1 MENGAKVIL
10 ECLRRE
16 GVEIVFGYPGG
27 AVLPLYDAMYDFPLR
42 HVLVRHEQAAIHAAE
57 GYARATGKVGVCI
70 ATSGPGATNLITGL
84 ADAYMDSTPVVA
96 ITGQVATNLIG
107 TDAFQEADVKG
118 LSTAATKHNYLV
130 KDAADL
136 PRIIQEAFYIA
147 RTGRPGP
154 VLIDI
159 PKDIS
164 LARDGFIW
172 PTGEPRLRGYRLP
185 GEPDREQ
192 IERALD
198 LIDKSKRPIMIVG
211 GGAVASGAEMEVR
224 RFAEIT
230 GIPVISTLMGLGVYP
245 GLGPNHLGMIGMHGT
260 FAANRSTVNADLVL
274 GFGIRFDDR
283 VTGNVKK
290 FAPKAKVVHIDIDPA
305 EINKLVPAFV
315 GIHGDL
321 KRVLQI
327 MLEHL
332 TPGDY
337 SEWYA
342 EIAQWQEQQGWDAT
356 TPMELGGINGEPL
369 KPQAVIQEIYKA
381 TKGEAIVATD
391 VGQHQMW
398 TALLYPFQRP
408 RQLITSGGLGTMGFG
423 LPAAMGAQ
431 FAHPDKPVWLITG
444 DGSFQMNLQELAT
457 IKNYG
462 LPIKVAIINNNCLGM
477 VRQWQELF
485 HQKRYSAID
494 LPGLPDYVK
503 LAEAYG
509 HKGMRITDRE
519 QLAEGLQLANED
531 DGCVI
536 LDIVVEAQ
544 ENVFPM
550 VPAGAAL
557 EDVMLKP

>member
-1 MENGAKVIL
+1 MESGAKVIL
-10 ECLRRE
+10 ECLRQE
-16 GVEIVFGYPGG
+16 GVEVVFGYPGG
-27 AVLPLYDAMYDFPLR
+27 AVLPLYDALYDFPLR
-42 HVLVRHEQAAIHAAE
+42 HVLVRHEQAAAHAAD

-84 ADAYMDSTPVVA
+84 ATAYMDSIPMVA

-118 LSTAATKHNYLV
+118 ISTAATKHNYLV
-130 KDAADL
+130 KDAAEL

-159 PKDIS
+159 PKDIT
-164 LARDGFIW
+164 LARENFRW
-172 PTGEPRLRGYRLP
+172 PTGEPRLRGYKLP
-185 GEPDREQ
+185 GKPDPEL
-192 IERALD
+192 IEKALQ
-198 LIDKSKRPIMIVG
+198 LIATSKRPLMIVG
-211 GGAVASGAEMEVR
+211 GGAIASGAEQEVR
-224 RFAEIT
+224 RFAEVT

-245 GLGPNHLGMIGMHGT
+245 GLGVNHLGLIGMHGT
-260 FAANRSTVNADLVL
+260 FASNRSTVNADLIL
-274 GFGIRFDDR
+274 GLGIRFDDR

-290 FAPKAKVVHIDIDPA
+290 FAPKAKIIHIDIDPA
-305 EINKLVPAFV
+305 EINKLVPSSV
-315 GIHGDL
+315 GINGDL
-321 KRVLQI
+321 KQVLQLF
-327 MLEHL
+327 LERV

-337 SEWYA
+337 SEWLT
-342 EIAQWQEQQGWDAT
+342 EIEQWKTQQGWDAT
-356 TPMELGGINGEPL
+356 TPMELGGINGQPL
-369 KPQAVIQEIYKA
+369 KPQAVIQEVYKITNGDA
-381 TKGEAIVATD
+381 VVATD

-408 RQLITSGGLGTMGFG
+408 RQFITSGGLGTMGYG

-431 FAHPDKPVWLITG
+431 FANPEEPVWLITG

-457 IKNYG
+457 IKNYD
-462 LPIKVAIINNNCLGM
+462 LPIKIVIINNHCLGM

-494 LPGLPDYVK
+494 IPSLPDYEK

-509 HKGMRITDRE
+509 HKGMRITDRR
-519 QLAEGLQLANED
+519 QLAEGLQMARET

-557 EDVMLKP
+557 EDVMLNT